1 MNNVANL
8 RIKFLEKTITE
19 LEVLEISSDD
29 DNDSIIFTDYSDA
42 ESDTDECYLRL

>member
-29 DNDSIIFTDYSDA
+29 EESIILTDYSDA